1 MWLVR
6 DGDVL
11 ATVEVCAGVRARTK
25 GLLGRREID
34 GALLL
39 RPCRSVHT
47 IGMRVAIDVAFCD
60 ATGSV
65 LRTCTLRPWRLSP
78 VVPRAAFVVEAADGA
93 FERWNLAPGDR
104 LELRG

>member
-6 DGDVL
+6 AGDVL
-11 ATVEVCAGVRARTK
+11 ATVEVCAGARARAK

-47 IGMRVAIDVAFCD
+47 IGMRAPIDVAFCD
-60 ATGSV
+60 ASGSV
-65 LRTCTLRPWRLSP
+65 LRTCTLHPWRVSRL
-78 VVPRAAFVVEAADGA
+78 VLRAAFVVEAGAGA
-93 FERWNLAPGDR
+93 FERWNLVPGDR